1 MSGFFTEGE
10 IGNTLA
16 EAEGTAL
23 IPSTTGEVLGAQFR
37 QTFVENPASRLWR
50 LIDRNTE
57 PYPITMQPEEA
68 NAEYGVPGRLTFTEP
83 VSRTTARDLNEF
95 HVNSAIR
102 EDVIA
107 RRAGG
112 FATSGVARFAAGLPA
127 AIIDPLNIASA
138 FIPGVREARVAALL
152 GETAAGVG
160 GRLLV
165 RGIAGGSAGLV
176 GAAALEPLNYWLA
189 QQDRDDYTMG
199 DVLTN
204 LAFGTILGAG
214 LHSGIGVVRD
224 RRGLLPA
231 WSPEMHEASLRHAT
245 AAIAEGRPVEAAA
258 AMEFT
263 AIRAAREEL
272 TTWASSVTRV
282 AKEAEDAIT
291 VTDSPAAAR
300 TAAAARLAD
309 LRAEIDS
316 LRADAAEARS
326 RMPAADTVTE
336 ARIAEIDRELGE
348 TIPSTRRADLE
359 RERTMLTEGR
369 DFGEDTLNAERTQAE
384 ITGLE
389 RAAAA
394 KAREAGLVSAQLANA
409 EKRLTKAES
418 ILSARSAALTSRE
431 AMVQELA
438 ARTLRRLAGRLGVE
452 LPPEEALDAASRII
466 RSKPDALRGTLDD
479 ILNDLSKRVPY
490 GPYLPG
496 ETTISPGTALLAR
509 MDERLAAREAAAETK
524 LRDGLRGT
532 PDPRDVAADR
542 DAALMRE
549 TAPKVEG
556 NVVDDIVEAERS
568 TKEIADLMEASDRTL
583 ALSWA
588 REQIGGGPGR
598 AATQEQRAA
607 YMRELEAKAKEWKSA
622 DAAELAAAD
631 ELAKEGEGLGRA
643 FEAAAACAIGGRR

>member
-1 MSGFFTEGE
+1 MSNVGLFTEGE
-10 IGNTLA
+10 IGNSLA
-16 EAEGTAL
+16 EAQGTDL

-37 QTFVENPASRLWR
+37 QTFAENPTSRLFR

-57 PYPITMQPEEA
+57 PYPITMSPEEA
-68 NAEYGVPGRLTFTEP
+68 TAEYGVPGRLAFTEP

-95 HVNSAIR
+95 HTNSAIR

-107 RRAGG
+107 RREGG
-112 FATSGVARFAAGLPA
+112 ASTGAVARFAAGLPA

-138 FIPGVREARVAALL
+138 FLPGVREARVAAAL
-152 GETAAGVG
+152 GTAAAGVG
-160 GRLLV
+160 GRLAV
-165 RGIAGGSAGLV
+165 RGLAGATSGFV

-189 QQDRDDYTMG
+189 QQDKDDYTMG

-214 LHSGIGVVRD
+214 LNSGIGVVRD
-224 RRGLLPA
+224 RRTLPA

-245 AAIAEGRPVEAAA
+245 AALAEGRPVEAAA

-272 TTWASSVTRV
+272 TTWASTVTRV

-291 VTDSPAAAR
+291 ATDSPAAAR
-300 TAAAARLAD
+300 AAAASRLAD
-309 LRAEIDS
+309 LRSQVDA
-316 LRADAAEARS
+316 LRADAADVRS
-326 RMPAADTVTE
+326 RLPEADTVTE
-336 ARIAEIDRELGE
+336 ARLAEIDKELGE

-369 DFGEDTLNAERTQAE
+369 DFGEDTLNMERTQAE

-394 KAREAGLVSAQLANA
+394 KAREAGLASAQLANA
-409 EKRLTKAES
+409 EKRLAKAEN

-452 LPPEEALDAASRII
+452 MSPEEALDAASRII

-479 ILNDLSKRVPY
+479 ILSDVSKRVPY

-496 ETTISPGTALLAR
+496 ETTISPGAALMAR
-509 MDERLAAREAAAETK
+509 LDERLSAREAAAETK
-524 LRDGLRGT
+524 LRDGLRGAA
-532 PDPRDVAADR
+532 DPRDVAADR

-556 NVVDDIVEAERS
+556 TVADEIMEAERA
-568 TKEIADLMEASDRTL
+568 TKDIAD
-583 ALSWA
+583 ALK
-588 REQIGGGPGR
+588 R
-598 AATQEQRAA
+598 AD
-607 YMRELEAKAKEWKSA
+607 KAFA
-622 DAAELAAAD
+622 DAEVAAGRKPPAPDPEIAAAD

>member
-1 MSGFFTEGE
+1 MSNVGLFTEGE
-10 IGNTLA
+10 IGNSLA
-16 EAEGTAL
+16 EAQGTDL

-37 QTFVENPASRLWR
+37 QTFAENPISRLFR

-57 PYPITMQPEEA
+57 PYPITMSPEEA
-68 NAEYGVPGRLTFTEP
+68 TAEYGVPGRLAFTEP

-95 HVNSAIR
+95 HTNSAIR

-107 RRAGG
+107 RREGG
-112 FATSGVARFAAGLPA
+112 ASTGAVARFAAGLPA

-138 FIPGVREARVAALL
+138 FLPGVREARVAAAL
-152 GETAAGVG
+152 GTAAAGVG
-160 GRLLV
+160 GRLAV
-165 RGIAGGSAGLV
+165 RGLAGATSGFV

-189 QQDRDDYTMG
+189 QQDKDDYTMG

-214 LHSGIGVVRD
+214 LNSGIGVVRD
-224 RRGLLPA
+224 RRTLPA

-245 AAIAEGRPVEAAA
+245 AALAEGRPVEAAA

-272 TTWASSVTRV
+272 TTWASTVTRV

-291 VTDSPAAAR
+291 ATDSPAAAR
-300 TAAAARLAD
+300 AAAASRLAD
-309 LRAEIDS
+309 LRSQVDA
-316 LRADAAEARS
+316 LRADAADVRS
-326 RMPAADTVTE
+326 RLPEADTVTE
-336 ARIAEIDRELGE
+336 ARLAEIDKELGE

-369 DFGEDTLNAERTQAE
+369 DFGEDTLNMERTQAE

-394 KAREAGLVSAQLANA
+394 KAREAGLASAQLANA
-409 EKRLTKAES
+409 EKRLAKAEN

-452 LPPEEALDAASRII
+452 MSPEEALDAASRII

-479 ILNDLSKRVPY
+479 ILSDVSKRVPY

-496 ETTISPGTALLAR
+496 ETTISPGAALMAR
-509 MDERLAAREAAAETK
+509 LDERLSAREAAAETK
-524 LRDGLRGT
+524 LRDGLRGAA
-532 PDPRDVAADR
+532 DPRDVAADR

-556 NVVDDIVEAERS
+556 TVADEIMEAERA
-568 TKEIADLMEASDRTL
+568 TKDIAD
-583 ALSWA
+583 ALK
-588 REQIGGGPGR
+588 R
-598 AATQEQRAA
+598 AD
-607 YMRELEAKAKEWKSA
+607 KAFA
-622 DAAELAAAD
+622 DAEVAAGRKPPAPDPEIAAAD

>member
-1 MSGFFTEGE
+1 MSGGLFTEGE
-10 IGNTLA
+10 IGNSLA
-16 EAEGTAL
+16 EAEGTNL

-37 QTFVENPASRLWR
+37 QTFVENPTSRLVR

-57 PYPITMQPEEA
+57 PYPITMSPEEA
-68 NAEYGVPGRLTFTEP
+68 TAEYGVPGRLAFTEP

-107 RRAGG
+107 RREGG
-112 FATSGVARFAAGLPA
+112 ASTGAVARFAAGLPA

-138 FIPGVREARVAALL
+138 FIPGVREARVAAAL
-152 GETAAGVG
+152 GTAAAGVG
-160 GRLLV
+160 GRLAV
-165 RGIAGGSAGLV
+165 RALAGATSGFV

-189 QQDRDDYTMG
+189 QQDKDDYTMG

-214 LHSGIGVVRD
+214 LNSGIGAVRD
-224 RRGLLPA
+224 RRALPA

-245 AAIAEGRPVEAAA
+245 AALAEGRPVEAAA

-272 TTWASSVTRV
+272 TTWASTVTRV

-291 VTDSPAAAR
+291 ATDNPAAAR
-300 TAAAARLAD
+300 AAAASRLAD
-309 LRAEIDS
+309 LRSQVDA
-316 LRADAAEARS
+316 LRADAADVRS
-326 RMPAADTVTE
+326 RLPEADTVTE
-336 ARIAEIDRELGE
+336 ARIAEIDKELGE
-348 TIPSTRRADLE
+348 TIPSTKRADLE

-369 DFGEDTLNAERTQAE
+369 DFGEDTLNMERTQAE

-394 KAREAGLVSAQLANA
+394 KAREAGLASAQLANA
-409 EKRLTKAES
+409 EKRLTKAEN

-438 ARTLRRLAGRLGVE
+438 ARTLRRLSGRLGVE
-452 LPPEEALDAASRII
+452 MSPEEALDAASRII

-479 ILNDLSKRVPY
+479 ILSDMSKRVPY

-496 ETTISPGTALLAR
+496 ETTISPGAALMAR
-509 MDERLAAREAAAETK
+509 LDERLSAREAAAETK
-524 LRDGLRGT
+524 LRDGLRGAA
-532 PDPRDVAADR
+532 DPRDVAADR

-556 NVVDDIVEAERS
+556 TVADEIMEAERA
-568 TKEIADLMEASDRTL
+568 TKDIAD
-583 ALSWA
+583 ALK
-588 REQIGGGPGR
+588 R
-598 AATQEQRAA
+598 AD
-607 YMRELEAKAKEWKSA
+607 KSFA
-622 DAAELAAAD
+622 DAEVAAGRKPPAPDPEITAAD

>member
-1 MSGFFTEGE
+1 MTGFFTEGE
-10 IGNTLA
+10 IGNTAA
-16 EAEGTAL
+16 EAEGTSL
-23 IPSTTGEVLGAQFR
+23 IPATTGEVQRAQWV
-37 QTFVENPASRLWR
+37 QTFAENPASRLVRW
-50 LIDRNTE
+50 IDRNTE
-57 PYPITMQPEEA
+57 PYPITMSPEEA
-68 NAEYGVPGRLTFTEP
+68 TAEYGVPGRLSFTEP

-107 RRAGG
+107 RRQGG
-112 FATSGVARFAAGLPA
+112 FATGGVARFAVSLTA

-165 RGIAGGSAGLV
+165 RGIAGGSAGLA
-176 GAAALEPLNYWLA
+176 GAAALEPLNYWLS
-189 QQDRDDYTMG
+189 QQDKDDYTMG

-214 LHSGIGVVRD
+214 LHSGIGIVRD
-224 RRGLLPA
+224 RRGVLPA

-263 AIRAAREEL
+263 AVRAAREEL
-272 TTWASSVTRV
+272 TTWASTVARV

-291 VTDSPAAAR
+291 LTDSPTAAR
-300 TAAAARLAD
+300 DAAAARLAD
-309 LRAEIDS
+309 LRSEIDS
-316 LRADAAEARS
+316 LRADAADARS
-326 RMPAADTVTE
+326 RLPAPDAVTE

-359 RERTMLTEGR
+359 QERTMLTEGR
-369 DFGEDTLNAERTQAE
+369 DFGQDTLDAARTEAE
-384 ITGLE
+384 IAGLE

-394 KAREAGLVSAQLANA
+394 KAREAGLASAQLANA

-452 LPPEEALDAASRII
+452 LSPAEALDAASRLI
-466 RSKPDALRGTLDD
+466 RSKPEALRGTLDD
-479 ILNDLSKRVPY
+479 ILNDVSKRVPY

-496 ETTISPGTALLAR
+496 ETTISPGAALMAR
-509 MDERLAAREAAAETK
+509 LDERLAAREAAAETK
-524 LRDGLRGT
+524 LRDSLRGSA
-532 PDPRDVAADR
+532 DPRDVAADR

-556 NVVDDIVEAERS
+556 TVADEIVEAERA
-568 TKEIADLMEASDRTL
+568 TKDIAD
-583 ALSWA
+583 ALK
-588 REQIGGGPGR
+588 R
-598 AATQEQRAA
+598 AD
-607 YMRELEAKAKEWKSA
+607 KSFA
-622 DAAELAAAD
+622 DAEVAAGRKSPAPDPEIAAAD